1 MNHDDVLLRAIL
13 DRKSIHPK
21 MVSAPA
27 PSREHLELI
36 FRAAM
41 AAPDHKALSPWHFV
55 IIEGEDLQQFGEL
68 LAAGHKERE
77 PDASEKSLAKS
88 AAKALRAPMII
99 AVCLDYK
106 EHPKV
111 PHIEQVLTC
120 GCAMQ
125 QMLLAA
131 EALGYGASVLSGL
144 NMYGSAVHEG
154 LGLSDTQEVLGLFYI
169 GTPDKDM
176 PIKPRHEPWQYVR
189 RWPK

>member
-1 MNHDDVLLRAIL
+1 MPQQNALLQAVLQ
-13 DRKSIHPK
+13 RKSIHAK
-21 MVSAPA
+21 MVQEPGPTEA
-27 PSREHLELI
+27 HLELI
-36 FRAAM
+36 LQAAM
-41 AAPDHKALSPWHFV
+41 AAPDHKTLQPWHFV
-55 IIEGEDLQQFGEL
+55 VIEGEGLAQFGQL
-68 LAAGHKERE
+68 LAQAHKERE
-77 PDASEKSLAKS
+77 PDASEKKLQKS

-111 PHIEQVLTC
+111 PRDEQVLTC

-144 NMYGSAVHEG
+144 NMYGKAVHQG
-154 LGLSDTQEVLGLFYI
+154 LGLTANQEILGLFYI
-169 GTPDKDM
+169 GTPPKEM
-176 PIKPRHEPWQYVR
+176 PIKPRQEPWQYVR